1 MIANDN
7 NTAPPILGTLVAYV
21 LEKLR
26 ESGQLPQALSRQEV
40 QVVLASGAELPTD
53 CFAHLYQTATAAL
66 ATQLTKDDGHP
77 VRSSLDTELLCRC
90 VLSCRN
96 LEDAMLRAADFCA
109 AIAPRGGAIQLSTP
123 LATPPSIPLSIPLP
137 RDPVQHSNHN
147 PDHNALFTI
156 DSLRV
161 QHNATTRLIDVANLF
176 SYQQLFSWLIGEP
189 LRIKTV
195 WLTNLDQLE
204 TAPFLDLFGAEIKVG
219 QARTGFEFDARQL
232 ARPVVR
238 QTSELAGLL
247 TIYPFLVLGEQS
259 DTLSTAH
266 QVQAFLNAALARSAA
281 IPSSAEIAAAMSISD
296 ATLRRRL
303 REEGTNY
310 LSERE
315 RCLRRAAEYQLCNTN
330 RDIEHIAAA
339 LGFSDSTAFRR
350 AFHRWTGQAPSM
362 SRRQA
367 RDKTTQLLVASS

>member
-1 MIANDN
+1 MSRDDN

-26 ESGQLPQALSRQEV
+26 EQDQLPQVLARQEV
-40 QVVLASGAELPTD
+40 QVVLASGADLPTD

-77 VRSSLDTELLCRC
+77 VCSDLDTELLCRC

-96 LEDAMLRAADFCA
+96 LEDAILRAADFCT
-109 AIAPRGGAIQLSTP
+109 AIAPRGGALT
-123 LATPPSIPLSIPLP
+123 LERT
-137 RDPVQHSNHN
+137 SNS
-147 PDHNALFTI
+147 AMFTL
-156 DSLRV
+156 DSLRQ
-161 QHNATTRLIDVANLF
+161 QHNASTRLIDVANLF

-204 TAPFLDLFGAEIKVG
+204 TAPFLDLFNAEIKVG
-219 QARTGFEFDARQL
+219 QQRTGFEFDAQQL
-232 ARPVVR
+232 AHPVVR
-238 QTSELAGLL
+238 QASELAGLL
-247 TIYPFLVLGEQS
+247 TVYPFLVLGERS
-259 DTLSTAH
+259 DTLSTAQ

-281 IPSSAEIAAAMSISD
+281 IPSSADIAAAMSISD

-303 REEGTNY
+303 REESTNY

-315 RCLRRAAEYQLCNTN
+315 RCLRRAAEYQLRNTN
-330 RDIEHIAAA
+330 RDIEHIAGA

-362 SRRQA
+362 LRRQE
-367 RDKTTQLLVASS
+367 RDKPAQLLVASS